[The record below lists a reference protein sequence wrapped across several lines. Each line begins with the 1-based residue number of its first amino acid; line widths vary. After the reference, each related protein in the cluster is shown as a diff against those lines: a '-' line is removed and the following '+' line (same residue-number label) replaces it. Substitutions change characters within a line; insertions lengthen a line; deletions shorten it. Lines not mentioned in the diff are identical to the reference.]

1 MGGGSN
7 TLLKGGERGFVCVV
21 AVSSA
26 AAGCGYCSEPSL
38 DQNKGCC
45 SHTAG
50 VWLLADPGRSTAL
63 CPGQARWRMELGGPA
78 GKKKNTSF
86 FCIKRVLLLHLSL
99 LQFPLE
105 VCWILCSASAAKKI
119 KLKIELYV
127 SLPVRKFLG
136 KPERRQSSCR
146 HWNFGLHVE
155 IK

>member
-78 GKKKNTSF
+78 GKKKPTLF
-86 FCIKRVLLLHLSL
+86 FLYKMSPVASSLPAAIPTGSL
-99 LQFPLE
+99 LDFVQRQCGE
-105 VCWILCSASAAKKI
+105 ENQI
-119 KLKIELYV
+119 KD
-127 SLPVRKFLG
+127 
-136 KPERRQSSCR
+136 
-146 HWNFGLHVE
+146 
-155 IK
+155 